1 MASAGLFG
9 ALKRFVSRNVKIR
22 RMNERIWTDRIRT
35 AVRSNSAA
43 ELLSYAEHDQIKE
56 LVCHCSITENYVDQW
71 CVCVCERERERER
84 ERIWVKEQI
93 HVSHSHCCLLWLL
106 MEFRVFVSS
115 VVCFVIVRTEKLRF
129 SWLWLHCHS
138 SSMTQSLISLR
149 FERWTQ
155 VLFLVFFNIEL

>member
-56 LVCHCSITENYVDQW
+56 RVCHCSMTENYVDQW

-84 ERIWVKEQI
+84 EREDMGEGANTCQ
-93 HVSHSHCCLLWLL
+93 SQSLL
-106 MEFRVFVSS
+106 FIVIINGVRVFVSS

-129 SWLWLHCHS
+129 SWL
-138 SSMTQSLISLR
+138 
-149 FERWTQ
+149 
-155 VLFLVFFNIEL
+155 